1 MGISNQKNLKRP
13 SGLTIIA
20 IWYIFFAVYN
30 LISAFGFTAGV
41 FGMWTR
47 AEEYTDQLNFG
58 VLLTTFEILATLFYG
73 GASAIVGFGLWTLKS
88 WAWNAGVIFGILM
101 LPGIPV
107 GTFIGAVTVVYLL
120 KSQPAKE
127 ALTKKTNP

>member
-1 MGISNQKNLKRP
+1 MGISNQKKQERP

-20 IWYIFFAVYN
+20 IWYIFFAVFN

-41 FGMWTR
+41 LGLWTK
-47 AEEYTDQLNFG
+47 AEDYADQLNLG
-58 VLLTTFEILATLFYG
+58 ALRTTIEILVPIFYG
-73 GASAIVGFGLWTLKS
+73 VANAIVGFGLWTLKS
-88 WAWNAGVIFGILM
+88 WAWNAAVILGILM

-107 GTFIGAVTVVYLL
+107 GTFIGAVTLVYLL

-127 ALTKKTNP
+127 ALTKKTNL

>member
-1 MGISNQKNLKRP
+1 MGIFNQKKQERP

-20 IWYIFFAVYN
+20 IWYFFFAIYN

-41 FGMWTR
+41 FGLWTR
-47 AEEYTDQLNFG
+47 AEDYTDQLNFG
-58 VLLTTFEILATLFYG
+58 VFQTTVEILATLFYG
-73 GASAIVGFGLWTLKS
+73 GASAIVSFGLWTLKS
-88 WAWNAGVIFGILM
+88 WGWNAGVIFGILM

-107 GTFIGAVTVVYLL
+107 GTFIGAVTLVYLL

-127 ALTKKTNP
+127 ALTKKTNS